1 MPLHSHSPSRLVAFK
16 PIFASPFGYANL
28 GEENRELN
36 KQLIKDIDL
45 ERTLDSGK
53 DRTFKYN
60 DCSWQ
65 SFSVMETKYDSFEE
79 LRKQIQYAIVPIM
92 KHSGI
97 EDQYVDYCKVEHVW
111 ANLIFDVGGYA
122 TPHFHGSGRTL
133 WSGVYYPQG
142 LTENDNLDEFKEE
155 KWIQLG
161 HSKGDGLLVLYD
173 PARVVKGQ
181 VKTSFETGEY
191 YGQEVTVVP
200 RESMLVL
207 FPNWMTHMVT
217 PLTKD
222 EKRYSISFACNYGSY
237 GDVPPDW

>member
-1 MPLHSHSPSRLVAFK
+1 MSRLVAFK
-16 PIFASPFGYANL
+16 PLFASPFGYANF
-28 GEENRELN
+28 GTENIELN
-36 KQLIKDIDL
+36 KQLIKDIET
-45 ERTLDSGK
+45 ERELDKGK
-53 DRTFKYN
+53 ERTFKYN

-65 SFSVMETKYDSFEE
+65 SLSTMELRYDSFAK
-79 LRKQIQYAIVPIM
+79 LRDQIQYAMIPIM

-97 EDQYVDYCKVEHVW
+97 EKQYVDYCKVEHVW
-111 ANLIFDVGGYA
+111 ANLIFDAGGYA
-122 TPHFHGSGRTL
+122 TTHFHGSGRTL

-142 LTENDNLDEFKEE
+142 LKENDDLDEFKEE

-191 YGQEVTVVP
+191 YGQEVTIVP
-200 RESMLVL
+200 RESLLVL

-217 PLTKD
+217 PLTKK
-222 EKRYSISFACNYGSY
+222 ENRYSISFACNYGSY
-237 GDVPPDW
+237 GELPPNWNS